1 MKVTNTAG
9 RCIYCPNTPEQSA
22 GGRLSEEHIVPYAL
36 SGEWTIAGASCSECA
51 KVTSRFEGEVLRIC
65 WQAERAALGLR
76 SRRKKDIPATFR
88 VSVQGESETLTT
100 EAAPADRPAI
110 IPLPVFTAP
119 GANPDGVEMIDVV
132 PINLL
137 DATEKAFLLAQQTVQ
152 PDEMGTG
159 VTRTVEV
166 DVRVRP
172 LPFARLVAKIGHALA
187 VAQFGIAAFDETY
200 VTDFIRGITD
210 NAGERLGSS
219 TGDHTALD
227 ALHTYTIVANQGEVR
242 VYLRLFA
249 SFGGPEYVV
258 SVGRLRDPAA

>member
-36 SGEWTIAGASCSECA
+36 SGEWTIADASCSDCA

-65 WQAERAALGLR
+65 WQAERAAFGLK
-76 SRRKKDIPATFR
+76 SRRKKDIPASFP
-88 VSVQGESETLTT
+88 VSVQSESEELTT
-100 EAAPADRPAI
+100 EAAPGERPAI
-110 IPLPVFTAP
+110 VLLPVFTAP

-137 DATEKAFLLAQQTVQ
+137 DATEKAFLLAQQTVA
-152 PDEMGTG
+152 PDVIGSG

-166 DVRVRP
+166 DFRVRP
-172 LPFARLVAKIGHALA
+172 LPFARLLAKIGHALA
-187 VAQFGIAAFDETY
+187 VAQFGITAFEQTY
-200 VTDFIRGITD
+200 LADFIRGITD
-210 NAGERLGSS
+210 NAGEWLGSS
-219 TGDHTALD
+219 TGDHTPLD
-227 ALHTYTIVANQGEVR
+227 ALHTYAIVETGGEVR

-249 SFGGPEYVV
+249 SFGGPEYVLI
-258 SVGRLRDPAA
+258 VGRLRAAA